1 MGVEEIDKQA
11 DVTRARDAPGVE
23 RSRSSTRA
31 QVLIEN
37 MWKEGGALNAGLGES
52 GIFIQRRSNHLEDEL
67 RSSGGVTAPP

>member
-37 MWKEGGALNAGLGES
+37 VWKEGGALNAGLGES
-52 GIFIQRRSNHLEDEL
+52 RNFYTKKRK
-67 RSSGGVTAPP
+67 